1 MIYITSDH
9 AGFRLKNA
17 LVEYLRGRDVEIIDM
32 GPNRYDESDDYPD
45 YVIPTMKKVQENYNN
60 KAIVICRNGV
70 GVCVAA
76 NKFNNI
82 RCGLSWDSGHVKTAR
97 ADDDI
102 NVLAL
107 PADYI
112 DEEKAK
118 EIALVWLQTSFSKNE
133 RHERRLRKVAELDLG

>member
-82 RCGLSWDSGHVKTAR
+82 RCGLSWDSDHVKTAR